1 MDRARAEARA
11 EAEAAAEQRL
21 AAALTLEHAKSD
33 KQVQLGLDVQQC
45 GSYAPALACFCR
57 VCMRQ
62 TVFETAAHAM
72 QAWQLG
78 ACRSRAQPVENQP
91 HLPNVRHARLIEK
104 PCPGGPRA
112 RRGARGRGSG

>member
-1 MDRARAEARA
+1 VHRARAEARA

-21 AAALTLEHAKSD
+21 AAALALGHADFD
-33 KQVQLGLDVQQC
+33 KQVRLTLFVRQC

-62 TVFETAAHAM
+62 TVLETAAHAM

-78 ACRSRAQPVENQP
+78 ACNSGAQPVRNQP
-91 HLPNVRHARLIEK
+91 RLPNARLIEQ
-104 PCPGGPRA
+104 PCPGGPSA